1 MFRPTLEQLEQRE
14 VYSVSPAVTAIHAV
28 KPLAIVSHVAAI
40 QGIAIENDE
49 AHVTRHAA
57 GRTETVNNNETIT
70 LLQLDGLGRTNRTP
84 PVAYN
89 QGDTLTHEVGHFRQ
103 RAQGLIYNG
112 ESNDPNESVAA
123 ASVQEERKF
132 HANAAH
138 HGIIAILIG
147 M

>member
-14 VYSVSPAVTAIHAV
+14 VYSVSPAGAVIHAA
-28 KPLAIVSHVAAI
+28 KPLAFVSHVAAN

-49 AHVTRHAA
+49 AHVTRRAA
-57 GRTETVNNNETIT
+57 GRTETVNNNETIM
-70 LLQLDGLGRTNRTP
+70 LQLDVLGRTNRTP

-89 QGDTLTHEVGHFRQ
+89 QGDTLTHEVGHYRQ
-103 RAQGLIYNG
+103 RVQELIYNG